1 MLGIKEGLVEC
12 ATVCVKSVVIL
23 RDVYGLGSDGAFD
36 LHDSPSD
43 NALSETFNTW
53 VTAIRMDS
61 TTVPSL
67 ARV

>member
-1 MLGIKEGLVEC
+1 MGKRHHRLVKLG
-12 ATVCVKSVVIL
+12 